1 MEQYVTER
9 QFIKNLK
16 VNTGTSISP
25 EFTTVCTASE
35 INLNSDL
42 DIQDFYVFCDAI
54 KRKITTGAEMSIE
67 ASIKLDVQNTGI
79 ISLLDNVHTLI
90 ASGQISQ
97 FNNLLIQFDLL
108 SGQTSGVLEYTT
120 YQINT
125 NLELSDMGG
134 SAEDVGEFTATFN
147 FNGVGT
153 VIASA

>member
-16 VNTGTSISP
+16 VNTGTTQSP

-42 DIQDFYVFCDAI
+42 DIQDFYVFCDAL
-54 KRKITTGAEMSIE
+54 KRKVTTGAEMSIE
-67 ASIKLDVQNTGI
+67 ASIKLDVQNDGV

-90 ASGQISQ
+90 ADGQISQ

-108 SGQTSGVLEYTT
+108 SGQNNGVLEYTT

-125 NLELSDMGG
+125 SLELSDMGG
-134 SAEDVGEFTATFN
+134 AAEDIGEFTATFN

-153 VIASA
+153 VIASS

>member
-1 MEQYVTER
+1 MEQYITER

-16 VNTGTSISP
+16 VNTGTTLSP
-25 EFTTVCTASE
+25 EFTTICTAGE

-108 SGQTSGVLEYTT
+108 SGQTNGVLEYTT
-120 YQINT
+120 YEINT
-125 NLELSDMGG
+125 NLELADMGG

>member
-1 MEQYVTER
+1 MERYVTER

-67 ASIKLDVQNTGI
+67 ASIKLDVQNAGI

-90 ASGQISQ
+90 TSGTISQ

-108 SGQTSGVLEYTT
+108 SGQTGGVLEYTT

-134 SAEDVGEFTATFN
+134 PAEDVGEFTATFN